1 LRGKR
6 IRGSQREEDHGTD
19 REKAPSKASVIGFEI
34 KTARANESMY
44 GASFEKKNLPSI
56 VPNYLRTQ
64 SRFLQSVKVVS
75 SSW

>member
-44 GASFEKKNLPSI
+44 GASFEKKIFRQSFQITCALKADSCNL
-56 VPNYLRTQ
+56 
-64 SRFLQSVKVVS
+64 
-75 SSW
+75 